1 MNFLNFLIF
10 NFFFRLP
17 IVETSVKSNTQSSPC
32 KNPYSFAP
40 AYVNKAPRV
49 LQSSDAVFGE
59 SIGRVQLLF
68 SMQY

>member
-1 MNFLNFLIF
+1 MVDTTI
-10 NFFFRLP
+10 
-17 IVETSVKSNTQSSPC
+17 KSSTQPSPC

-59 SIGRVQLLF
+59 SIGRT
-68 SMQY
+68 